1 MSTTV
6 LRLPARS
13 GRGSTRSGR
22 GSRTATQ
29 LLDVNAEFGS
39 ATVRVDLSK
48 VTEATVPVMSAA
60 RLAVN
65 ALMGQVLAERLL
77 GLDIG
82 PINSYLDVPIPDRNP
97 VIVHVSLATEPRRLL
112 KALRSNGVSTIEIDV
127 VVFDG
132 NLAEWARGRMEWT
145 IRQRRSAEWPVNSP

>member
-1 MSTTV
+1 MTSTV
-6 LRLPARS
+6 LRLPA
-13 GRGSTRSGR
+13 GTGR
-22 GSRTATQ
+22 GSRSVTQ
-29 LLDVNAEFGS
+29 LLDVNPELGT
-39 ATVRVDLSK
+39 ATVRVDLSG
-48 VTEATVPVMSAA
+48 VTEATARVVSAA
-60 RLAVN
+60 RLAMN

-82 PINSYLDVPIPDRNP
+82 PTNSYLDVAIPDRNP
-97 VIVHVSLATEPRRLL
+97 VMVYISLATEPRRLL
-112 KALRSNGVSTIEIDV
+112 KALRSNGVSTIEVYV

>member
-1 MSTTV
+1 
-6 LRLPARS
+6 
-13 GRGSTRSGR
+13 
-22 GSRTATQ
+22 
-29 LLDVNAEFGS
+29 
-39 ATVRVDLSK
+39 
-48 VTEATVPVMSAA
+48 
-60 RLAVN
+60 
-65 ALMGQVLAERLL
+65 MGQVLAEHLL

-97 VIVHVSLATEPRRLL
+97 FIVHVSLATEPRRLL

>member
-1 MSTTV
+1 M

-13 GRGSTRSGR
+13 GLGL
-22 GSRTATQ
+22 RTETQ
-29 LLDVNAEFGS
+29 LLDVNAELGR
-39 ATVRVDLSK
+39 ATVRVDLGE
-48 VTEATVPVMSAA
+48 VTEAAVPVVSAA

-65 ALMGQVLAERLL
+65 ALMGQVMAERLL

-82 PINSYLDVPIPDRNP
+82 PINSYLDIPIPDRNP
-97 VIVHVSLATEPRRLL
+97 VIVHVRATEPRRLL
-112 KALRSNGVSTIEIDV
+112 KALRSNGVSTIEVDV

>member
-6 LRLPARS
+6 SRPPAR
-13 GRGSTRSGR
+13 TGR
-22 GSRTATQ
+22 GSRSATQ
-29 LLDVNAEFGS
+29 LLDVNAQLGT
-39 ATVRVDLSK
+39 ATVRLDLSE
-48 VTEATVPVMSAA
+48 VTEATVPVVRAA
-60 RLAVN
+60 WLAVN

-82 PINSYLDVPIPDRNP
+82 PTNSYLDVAIPDRNP
-97 VIVHVSLATEPRRLL
+97 VMVHVSLATEPRRLL
-112 KALRSNGVSTIEIDV
+112 KALRSNGVSTIEVDV

-132 NLAEWARGRMEWT
+132 NLAEWARGRMAWT